1 MADTYYTDEITAV
14 PFGLLTKS
22 LSSVLPSP
30 AALVVA
36 AALRIRG
43 LMGWPLKPT
52 YAVGELGSER
62 NVAYDAIPPRAL
74 SRWAPILEELRDLG
88 FAPLKYSLPDMI
100 GEKEQAAA
108 YFLDETGSTI
118 ATLEW
123 MRMRGAEGI
132 EEKTPFEFNSY
143 AKDDPEI
150 MTGSVAKEDMVLS
163 DLLQL
168 DFVDLLVLPNH
179 HRPSEIYQRHLE
191 RTRGRSFY
199 QMTPEAAVEE
209 NRVRTKRRFEWV
221 LNQSLLRPLSPAE
234 VARVREMWL
243 E

>member
-1 MADTYYTDEITAV
+1 MADTYYADEITAV
-14 PFGLLTKS
+14 PFGMLKKSMSLVVPGPFAFLL
-22 LSSVLPSP
+22 
-30 AALVVA
+30 AALF
-36 AALRIRG
+36 RIRG

-52 YAVGELGSER
+52 YAVGGLGSEQD
-62 NVAYDAIPPRAL
+62 VSYDDLPSQAV
-74 SRWAPILEELRDLG
+74 SKWAPILEELRDLG
-88 FAPLKYSLPDMI
+88 FVPLRYCLPDII

-108 YFLDETGSTI
+108 YFLDQTGSTI

-132 EEKTPFEFNSY
+132 EEKVPYEFNSY
-143 AKDDPEI
+143 ARDDPEI
-150 MTGSVAKEDMVLS
+150 MTGSVTKEDMVLS

-168 DFVDLLVLPNH
+168 EFVDLLILPDR

-209 NRVRTKRRFEWV
+209 NRIRAKRRFEWV
-221 LNQSLLRPLSPAE
+221 LNQGLFRPLSPAE
-234 VARVREMWL
+234 VARLREMSL